1 MVILACGR
9 VRRRIGTRVGRRS
22 ISGDVGVRVGALE
35 GAKVV
40 TGALVRTGTLVGTVL
55 SGTLLFD
62 TGRLV
67 GWFVVGGGW
76 VFGISTP
83 TTTMGDRVGRSVIR
97 RKDVKFHFGPM

>member
-22 ISGDVGVRVGALE
+22 VSGDVGVQVGALE

-40 TGALVRTGTLVGTVL
+40 AGALVRTGALVGTVL

-67 GWFVVGGGW
+67 GWFVV
-76 VFGISTP
+76 VGISNP
-83 TTTMGDRVGRSVIR
+83 TTVGDRVGRSVIR